1 MNLDFQAGGSPLAS
15 RQNPLIYAA
24 ILLAGI
30 IIAVF
35 FLLYIIQKKLKEHH
49 STPEWIKHE
58 SERNTKKKDI
68 MEFADKYVLS
78 QAESLLLWRICKK
91 YEIRNILFSIK
102 HFADID
108 GYFKMYYDEL
118 SLQKNKEHEINLMFT
133 LKFKL
138 EKIFA
143 SSEIVSSTRYLVK
156 DQRISEIFPDGTKQP
171 FKVFENQKEF
181 IEIQITED
189 FFNSSEKPA
198 PMDKVAFT
206 FHSNTGMRYAFV
218 SRLIRYE
225 NGANGIRKMLISHS
239 SDLIVKQARNF
250 KRVNTNES
258 CKICSV
264 KVETD
269 KKGRKS
275 VVYGEKKY
283 DCALLNISGGGC
295 CISTN
300 LPVKEGQLICSE
312 ITVPN
317 GTVSVIG
324 KIIKTR
330 KSKTEGLYNLHIQF
344 TRISIESQNKLLAKV
359 YNYF

>member
-24 ILLAGI
+24 IVLAGI
-30 IIAVF
+30 VVAAF
-35 FLLYIIQKKLKEHH
+35 FLVYIIQKKLKEHR

-58 SERNTKKKDI
+58 SERATKKKDI
-68 MEFADKYVLS
+68 TEFANKYVLS
-78 QAESLLLWRICKK
+78 QAEALLLWRMCKK
-91 YEIRNILFSIK
+91 YEIRNILYSIK

-108 GYFKMYYDEL
+108 GYFKMYYDEI
-118 SLQKNKEHEINLMFT
+118 SLLKNKEQEINLLFT
-133 LKFKL
+133 LKFNL

-143 SSEIVSSTRYLVK
+143 SSEMVSTTHSLVK
-156 DQRISEIFPDGTKQP
+156 DQRISEIFPDGSKIP
-171 FKVFENQKEF
+171 FKVFANQKEF

-189 FFNSSEKPA
+189 FFNNSEKPA

-218 SRLIRYE
+218 SRLMRYE
-225 NGANGIRKMLISHS
+225 NAANGIKKMLVSHS

-250 KRVNTNES
+250 KRINTNES
-258 CKICSV
+258 CRICSV

-269 KKGRKS
+269 KKGKKNI
-275 VVYGEKKY
+275 VYGEKKY

-300 LPVKEGQLICSE
+300 LPVKEGQFICTE
-312 ITVPN
+312 ITVST

-344 TRISIESQNKLLAKV
+344 TRISVESQNKLLAKV